1 MNLNKL
7 VLKGTGKIS
16 LHDRF
21 TQLSKIQVNP
31 KTSDWGDHEDG
42 YSEPM
47 GNGVSRYG
55 RGASEGV
62 LRRPKAA
69 FASNGYSKYAPQPRQ
84 PSPTIIRPA
93 PRPTSM
99 PHMSQQYRERSVDR
113 ERLLYRP
120 SAAVSAARNLKR
132 KSIQQRLGVK
142 ARLTMPVY
150 RPGAGLQSNN
160 RLLGGARRWGS
171 TESVNSN
178 NVVRRRWNNFGRR
191 GGYFN
196 RGIRRW
202 QGFKMR
208 NNRRGQG
215 WRGRGGGRWRRGGRN
230 QGPPPSKEQLDKE
243 LDSYMSGT
251 KAFLDRQ
258 LDDYM
263 MEAAQNA

>member
-16 LHDRF
+16 LHARF

-31 KTSDWGDHEDG
+31 KTSDYGDNDDG
-42 YSEPM
+42 FNSEPIGM
-47 GNGVSRYG
+47 GVSRYG

-69 FASNGYSKYAPQPRQ
+69 FSSNGYSKYAPQQRQ
-84 PSPTIIRPA
+84 PSPTIIRQA
-93 PRPTSM
+93 PRPNSM
-99 PHMSQQYRERSVDR
+99 PNMQPYRERSVDR

-150 RPGAGLQSNN
+150 RPGGGLS
-160 RLLGGARRWGS
+160 GGARRWGS
-171 TESVNSN
+171 TESLSN
-178 NVVRRRWNNFGRR
+178 NVVRRRWNNYGRR

-215 WRGRGGGRWRRGGRN
+215 WRGRGGGRWRRGGRG
-230 QGPPPSKEQLDKE
+230 QGPPPSREQLDKE
-243 LDSYMSGT
+243 LDSYMCGT
-251 KAFLDRQ
+251 KAFLDKQ
-258 LDDYM
+258 LDEYM
-263 MEAAQNA
+263 MEAAQNV